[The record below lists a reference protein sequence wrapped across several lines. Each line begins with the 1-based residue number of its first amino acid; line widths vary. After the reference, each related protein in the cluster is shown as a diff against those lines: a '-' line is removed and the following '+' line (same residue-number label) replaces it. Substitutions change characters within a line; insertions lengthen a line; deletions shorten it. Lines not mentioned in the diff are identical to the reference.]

1 MFNLKQ
7 FFMQKKN
14 LLGGALLLLCTLF
27 VFTGCKEIMS
37 NLDDPV
43 SSYFE
48 LKENSTTVYLGQ
60 TYKID
65 YTTIS
70 DAKDKVTFEVI
81 DNKNVASVDAK
92 GVVTG
97 LSKGTAKI
105 KVTLPASDYYQGAT
119 KEFTVTVDA
128 LLGLKEGKTTSVML
142 SKGEVYDL
150 GVIAPEG
157 STPTYVPSNDNVAVD
172 ANGVVTAQK
181 YGDATVTV
189 TVTAYG
195 RSESLKFD
203 IKVRVQTETELNN
216 IITAAA
222 GGDGKVQ
229 VMLKDG
235 FELENDLNLEGKKIE
250 LDLMNSILTFKGNQ
264 SIIISDNFTL
274 KNAKIDA
281 SNSNAQI
288 VKMTTNAD
296 VLANVKKNQAVY
308 TNAAK
313 KDYYYLESIDIENVW
328 VKELKSDFITASN
341 AKWGID
347 NLIIKNSIVQAN
359 YTGSGSSFL
368 YFGGG
373 SIHNMD
379 VENNLLYNIDNKGT
393 QRFISHG
400 NSSDGVKVWGT
411 TSAGGDGTPA
421 TAGSRMF
428 WKFNNNVTI
437 KVGYNKYGNNVP
449 NSNNNMFMEGNNN
462 IFYDAYKVYEFFKVG
477 QAANKTTVGNIIWNP
492 DIADGVHANDAG
504 PNARKDKNNNLFAI
518 EQDPGITVPTTALD
532 LVNGVKVK

>member
-43 SSYFE
+43 SSYLE

-60 TYKID
+60 TYKIE

-128 LLGLKEGKTTSVML
+128 LLGLKEGKTASVML

-172 ANGVVTAQK
+172 ANGAVTAQK

-189 TVTAYG
+189 SVTAYG

-250 LDLMNSILTFKGNQ
+250 LDLMNSILTFKGDH
-264 SIIISDNFTL
+264 SIIISDKFTL
-274 KNAKIDA
+274 KNAKIDLT
-281 SNSNAQI
+281 NSTYQLIQLSQNET
-288 VKMTTNAD
+288 VRGT
-296 VLANVKKNQAVY
+296 LKKSTEVY
-308 TNAAK
+308 TSANQTGYCLI
-313 KDYYYLESIDIENVW
+313 DGITLEKVW
-328 VKELKSDFITASN
+328 VKNLKNDLISDRNTKWAPENVTITN
-341 AKWGID
+341 C
-347 NLIIKNSIVQAN
+347 IVQAN
-359 YTGSGSSFL
+359 YTGSNSSVLWFN
-368 YFGGG
+368 
-373 SIHNMD
+373 SSSVHNMNVD
-379 VENNLLYNIDNKGT
+379 GNIFYNIYSDKTKGT
-393 QRFISHG
+393 QRFISCM
-400 NSSDGVKVWGT
+400 SSSNAVKVYGT
-411 TSAGGDGTPA
+411 TKNWKTDPTGVHID
-421 TAGSRMF
+421 
-428 WKFNNNVTI
+428 WKFNNNI
-437 KVGYNKYGNNVP
+437 CINVGYKKFGNNVISSA
-449 NSNNNMFMEGNNN
+449 NSITMEGKDN
-462 IFYDAYKVYEFFKVG
+462 IFYNVTQIYQFFT
-477 QAANKTTVGNIIWNP
+477 ANAVKTTTGNKIWCP
-492 DIADGVHANDAG
+492 DIDLNTTDTSRTDTDGNPLSVN
-504 PNARKDKNNNLFAI
+504 
-518 EQDPGITVPTTALD
+518 EDPGITVPTEPLD
-532 LVNGVKVK
+532 LVNGVVVK